1 MRWLLP
7 AVVLI
12 ATACT
17 APAPPSKPTAAP
29 ATRPPAVL
37 TPTPD
42 PGASALKII
51 PLSLEESQLPPPEPT
66 PEGFASGRPAP
77 TPAATPEAAWKY
89 LTITF
94 AIENSSD
101 TARRVG
107 IGGTDPSATNLA
119 AAVLTARDG
128 KRYKALR
135 SNTSFGLRTATARS
149 LTTYPVLLRLPAG
162 FRAAAESSGTLSI
175 LTPARN
181 VLTFK
186 IPADLT
192 DYGTLSIPP
201 LTSLGPKTGDDD
213 VTRRLRPLIGGFE
226 PLDLGSVS
234 AGVRQVAFP
243 ATAPPSDAQP
253 AGRPVSVPGKVTL
266 NLLGVDAS
274 DPADF
279 VIRNRGWKE
288 VSLGVQYRNEDAQQ
302 PRAFNVSAWLFGE
315 DGVVYTG
322 DAPTVGDFGRSLT
335 PPDPAAILI
344 WDGRSAGAD
353 RIAAGQSQEP
363 RRLLFVVPRELRNGI
378 LVLAGDVEA
387 MYTVAAIP
395 VPPPSSP

>member
-1 MRWLLP
+1 T
-7 AVVLI
+7 

-101 TARRVG
+101 TARLVG

-201 LTSLGPKTGDDD
+201 LTSLGPKTGD
-213 VTRRLRPLIGGFE
+213 
-226 PLDLGSVS
+226 
-234 AGVRQVAFP
+234 
-243 ATAPPSDAQP
+243 
-253 AGRPVSVPGKVTL
+253 
-266 NLLGVDAS
+266 
-274 DPADF
+274 
-279 VIRNRGWKE
+279 
-288 VSLGVQYRNEDAQQ
+288 
-302 PRAFNVSAWLFGE
+302 E
-315 DGVVYTG
+315 DGVVYPG

-378 LVLAGDVEA
+378 LVLAGDVEV

-395 VPPPSSP
+395 VPPPTP